1 MTSSEIMVFPS
12 LSPYVSLIIL
22 KFLSMIMNY
31 SYYNNRGE
39 TCVVLNVEKLK
50 ELYKAENIY
59 LVEPDEDNK
68 E

>member
-1 MTSSEIMVFPS
+1 MNE
-12 LSPYVSLIIL
+12 
-22 KFLSMIMNY
+22 KEFLSMIMNY

-50 ELYKAENIY
+50 ELCKAENIY